1 MPKNESLKKH
11 TLHLRDGDFD
21 YIQSIYHRHAIG
33 ASLVI
38 RTLVANFVDSKRAQE
53 DESGEPVSVNINL
66 ED

>member
-1 MPKNESLKKH
+1 MPRNESLKKH

-21 YIQSIYHRHAIG
+21 YIQSMYHSKAIG

-38 RTLVANFVDSKRAQE
+38 RTLVSNFVDAKRQQEAQ
-53 DESGEPVSVNINL
+53 SGEPVQVNINL